1 MSKLSIRVFSMLA
14 VAVAVAGCAQRVYEP
29 APFTPVAIDTTK
41 WAPRVD
47 AFALVLDTSESMN
60 AKGGENFFA
69 AKDVVNQLN
78 RTIPELGYK
87 GSLVTFG
94 PGCMLDKGSPR
105 IWYGPATYRTAD
117 LAEALDS
124 VECAGG
130 GTPLQFGLES
140 GGAALPEIPGT
151 VAIII
156 VSDFREIDVKAA
168 KAKLAGLQAKY
179 GNRVCV
185 HGIQVGA
192 EAAGP
197 AAREEIAGASGCGS
211 SVAASEIA
219 TPAAVAAYVER
230 VLLGPPA
237 PRVGDGDGDRDG
249 VPDDLDRCPNT
260 PIGANVNSVGCWWA
274 GSEDVLFDFDKAE
287 IKGTLMLDEAIE
299 ILRLNPEISAVVQG
313 HTDNT
318 GDANYNMDL
327 SLRRANA
334 VRDYMISKGFSPS
347 RLRAE
352 GFGES
357 QPHFSNDTAEGRARN
372 RRVTLHPI
380 R

>member
-1 MSKLSIRVFSMLA
+1 M
-14 VAVAVAGCAQRVYEP
+14 
-29 APFTPVAIDTTK
+29 
-41 WAPRVD
+41 
-47 AFALVLDTSESMN
+47 
-60 AKGGENFFA
+60 
-69 AKDVVNQLN
+69 
-78 RTIPELGYK
+78 
-87 GSLVTFG
+87 
-94 PGCMLDKGSPR
+94 
-105 IWYGPATYRTAD
+105 
-117 LAEALDS
+117 
-124 VECAGG
+124 
-130 GTPLQFGLES
+130 
-140 GGAALPEIPGT
+140 
-151 VAIII
+151 AIII

-197 AAREEIAGASGCGS
+197 AARDEIAGASGCGS

-219 TPAAVAAYVER
+219 TPTAVAAYVER
-230 VLLGPPA
+230 VLLAPPA
-237 PRVGDGDGDRDG
+237 AARVADGDRDG
-249 VPDDLDRCPNT
+249 VPDDRDRCPNT
-260 PIGANVNSVGCWWA
+260 PAGANVNAVGCWWA

-287 IKGTLMLDEAIE
+287 VKGTLMLDEAVE
-299 ILRLNPEISAVVQG
+299 ILRLNPEISVEVQG

-334 VRDYMISKGFSPS
+334 VRDYMISKGISPS